1 MYLGVF
7 EQVVEFSVFEFHHL
21 IKEIHSVSEVV
32 GECLYEDEMK

>member
-7 EQVVEFSVFEFHHL
+7 EQAVESATEFHHL
-21 IKEIHSVSEVV
+21 VKEIHSVSEVV

>member
-7 EQVVEFSVFEFHHL
+7 EQVIEFSATEFHHL
-21 IKEIHSVSEVV
+21 VKEIHSVSEVV